1 MNSNAVD
8 ALTRHAGA
16 LSRRSLLTIG
26 LALSAGW
33 LGAQATDAKKK
44 RRRKKKR
51 KAGCQPNCSGRTCGT
66 DGCGGFCGACDADQ
80 VCHGGACCPPESR
93 GATCAGRCGT
103 WTNNCGQPV
112 DCATCAT
119 GQVCLDNGSCAF
131 ACTDNNDCDVCSG
144 SACSQP
150 NVEGEQ
156 YCTRDL
162 VQPLVVCTRTTDC
175 PPRSHCQDIGP
186 DGVVCVELC
195 N

>member
-1 MNSNAVD
+1 MEG
-8 ALTRHAGA
+8 TRFDQRMRSWFS
-16 LSRRSLLTIG
+16 SRRSLLTSG

-44 RRRKKKR
+44 RKRKKKR
-51 KAGCQPNCSGRTCGT
+51 KAGCLPNCSDRTCGP
-66 DGCGGFCGACDADQ
+66 DGCGGSCGDCAAGQ
-80 VCHGGACCPPESR
+80 VCHGGSCCLPESR

-156 YCTRDL
+156 HCTGDL
-162 VQPLVVCTRTTDC
+162 VRPLVVCTRTADC
-175 PPRSHCQDIGP
+175 PPRSHCQDIGT
-186 DGVVCVELC
+186 DGVVCVDLC
-195 N
+195 D